1 MVKVIDLFH
10 ESGTELAH
18 FFNPVGIVSLVL
30 YPSCAVRPFKRRT
43 DNPLRR
49 SVTMKTAMA
58 MLALVLGLSFSSAT
72 FVQADEMKKEAAPAA
87 AAPAAP
93 AAPAGEVKKEEGKKK
108 GKKHGKKKGEAKKE
122 EAAKQ

>member
-1 MVKVIDLFH
+1 
-10 ESGTELAH
+10 
-18 FFNPVGIVSLVL
+18 
-30 YPSCAVRPFKRRT
+30 
-43 DNPLRR
+43 
-49 SVTMKTAMA
+49 MKTAMA
-58 MLALVLGLSFSSAT
+58 MLALVLGLSFGSAT

>member
-1 MVKVIDLFH
+1 
-10 ESGTELAH
+10 
-18 FFNPVGIVSLVL
+18 
-30 YPSCAVRPFKRRT
+30 
-43 DNPLRR
+43 
-49 SVTMKTAMA
+49 MKTAMA
-58 MLALVLGLSFSSAT
+58 MLALAMGLSFSSAT

-93 AAPAGEVKKEEGKKK
+93 PAPAAPAGEVKKDEGKKK

>member
-1 MVKVIDLFH
+1 
-10 ESGTELAH
+10 
-18 FFNPVGIVSLVL
+18 
-30 YPSCAVRPFKRRT
+30 
-43 DNPLRR
+43 
-49 SVTMKTAMA
+49 MKTALA

>member
-1 MVKVIDLFH
+1 
-10 ESGTELAH
+10 
-18 FFNPVGIVSLVL
+18 
-30 YPSCAVRPFKRRT
+30 
-43 DNPLRR
+43 
-49 SVTMKTAMA
+49 MKTAMA

>member
-1 MVKVIDLFH
+1 
-10 ESGTELAH
+10 
-18 FFNPVGIVSLVL
+18 
-30 YPSCAVRPFKRRT
+30 
-43 DNPLRR
+43 
-49 SVTMKTAMA
+49 MKTAMA

-108 GKKHGKKKGEAKKE
+108 GKKQGKKKGEAKKE